1 MSMAKSLQGPHVL
14 SKAPCQLLDSGFRVP
29 SQASDN
35 RLSRYLVG
43 LLMAALLVCCSGA
56 ATAGVDDVWNASP
69 ATQDTQ
75 WAQQHSLPVS
85 PANSG
90 GALLGPI
97 VESGR
102 TNYHYMNNDEY
113 TSLCPDGYV
122 LVGLRRT
129 EDDWFYYQCRQ
140 IIR

>member
-1 MSMAKSLQGPHVL
+1 
-14 SKAPCQLLDSGFRVP
+14 
-29 SQASDN
+29 
-35 RLSRYLVG
+35 
-43 LLMAALLVCCSGA
+43 MAALLTCCSGA

-69 ATQDTQ
+69 ATRDTA
-75 WAQQHSLPVS
+75 WAQQYAAPVN

-90 GALLGPI
+90 GAVLGPI

-102 TNYHYMNNDEY
+102 TNYDYKDNNEY
-113 TSLCPDGYV
+113 TSHCPDGYV

>member
-1 MSMAKSLQGPHVL
+1 MKLY
-14 SKAPCQLLDSGFRVP
+14 
-29 SQASDN
+29 SDN
-35 RLSRYLVG
+35 GLSRYPAR
-43 LLMAALLVCCSGA
+43 LLMAALLACCSGA
-56 ATAGVDDVWNASP
+56 TVAGVDDVWAASP
-69 ATQDTQ
+69 ATQDTA
-75 WAQQHSLPVS
+75 WAQQYAGRVGPS
-85 PANSG
+85 NSG

>member
-1 MSMAKSLQGPHVL
+1 
-14 SKAPCQLLDSGFRVP
+14 
-29 SQASDN
+29 
-35 RLSRYLVG
+35 
-43 LLMAALLVCCSGA
+43 MAALLACCSGA
-56 ATAGVDDVWNASP
+56 ATAGVDDVWAASP

-75 WAQQHSLPVS
+75 WAQANLATVIPV
-85 PANSG
+85 NNG

-102 TNYHYMNNDEY
+102 TNYDYKDNSEY
-113 TSLCPDGYV
+113 TSRCPDGYV

>member
-1 MSMAKSLQGPHVL
+1 MAVL
-14 SKAPCQLLDSGFRVP
+14 LA
-29 SQASDN
+29 
-35 RLSRYLVG
+35 
-43 LLMAALLVCCSGA
+43 CCSWT
-56 ATAGVDDVWNASP
+56 ATAGVDDVWASSP
-69 ATQDTQ
+69 ATQDTL
-75 WAQQHSLPVS
+75 WAQQHSQPVIPS
-85 PANSG
+85 NSS

-102 TNYHYMNNDEY
+102 TNYDYKDNNEY

-140 IIR
+140 IISR